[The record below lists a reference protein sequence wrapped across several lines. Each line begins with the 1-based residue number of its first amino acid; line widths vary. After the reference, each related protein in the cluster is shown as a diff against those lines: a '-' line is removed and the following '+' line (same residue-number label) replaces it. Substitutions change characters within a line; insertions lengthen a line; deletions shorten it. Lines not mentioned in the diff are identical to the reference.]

1 MNPVTRRMTYGEIED
16 LNDTPFVIAPGDTPP
31 QDDDSP
37 AYVPSPQT
45 VTVKGGEEVELT
57 EDNIKNNRKITRAI
71 LESVLEERGVD
82 TSEFKN
88 KTEVQNALLDIMGLP
103 TIKKRKRGGKRRR
116 KTKKIKRRTKKN
128 GRKKKKRKT
137 RRSKTKRRK
146 KR

>member
-1 MNPVTRRMTYGEIED
+1 M
-16 LNDTPFVIAPGDTPP
+16 
-31 QDDDSP
+31 
-37 AYVPSPQT
+37 
-45 VTVKGGEEVELT
+45 
-57 EDNIKNNRKITRAI
+57 TRAI

-88 KTEVQNALLDIMGLP
+88 KTEVQNALLGIMGLP